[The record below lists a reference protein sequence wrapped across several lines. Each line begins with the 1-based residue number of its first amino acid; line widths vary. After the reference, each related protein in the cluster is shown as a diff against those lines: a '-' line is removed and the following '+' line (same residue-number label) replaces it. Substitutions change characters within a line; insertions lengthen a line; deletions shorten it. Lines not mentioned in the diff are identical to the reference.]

1 MKRSLLSILQ
11 NKKELRS
18 DIKKQIDKLGKGFDV
33 AGINKM
39 SKGLDPSILY
49 ETAEEKSKVRKL
61 KSLGIRL
68 RKLDKTI
75 NKMTE
80 DLKEKTKLDEGK
92 KTKLKNLSAR
102 GRRRGFRAISGGGGM
117 MTTFKKGK
125 SLIEKM
131 KDL

>member
-1 MKRSLLSILQ
+1 MRRSLLNILKE
-11 NKKELRS
+11 KKELRNN
-18 DIKKQIDKLGKGFDV
+18 INKQIDKLGKGFDV

-39 SKGLDPSILY
+39 SKGFDPSILY
-49 ETAEEKSKVRKL
+49 ETAEDKSKVRKL

-68 RKLDKTI
+68 RKLDNTI
-75 NKMTE
+75 NKMS
-80 DLKEKTKLDEGK
+80 DNLKKKKEKEN
-92 KTKLKNLSAR
+92 TKLKNLSAR
-102 GRRRGFRAISGGGGM
+102 GRRKGFRVISGGGGM